1 MNFEEFQRRA
11 RLYVLGALE
20 TPEMEEFERAR
31 KDFGQKAEDCVRE
44 CYALHEALAL
54 SLRPA
59 KSSALLKE
67 RLMSMLRDPERG
79 PGRGVAQ

>member
-1 MNFEEFQRRA
+1 
-11 RLYVLGALE
+11 
-20 TPEMEEFERAR
+20 MEEFERAR

-59 KSSALLKE
+59 KPSALLKE
-67 RLMSMLRDPERG
+67 RLMSMLRERG

>member
-1 MNFEEFQRRA
+1 MNFEEFQKRA

-20 TPEMEEFERAR
+20 TSEMEEFKEAR
-31 KDFGQKAEDCVRE
+31 KEFGQRGEVLVRE

-59 KSSALLKE
+59 QSSALLKE
-67 RLMSMLRDPERG
+67 RLMSMVRERDQT
-79 PGRGVAQ
+79 A

>member
-1 MNFEEFQRRA
+1 MNFEEFQKCA
-11 RLYVLGALE
+11 SLYALGALE
-20 TPEMEEFERAR
+20 TSEMEEFEEAR
-31 KDFGQKAEDCVRE
+31 KAFGQKAEDCVRE

-67 RLMSMLRDPERG
+67 RLMSMVRVR
-79 PGRGVAQ
+79 AQR